1 MMDLKSLTDR
11 ELLEGIY
18 LMLIQVYNKINN
30 DNDQLAINLLADL
43 VGSIMEEKKNG
54 QTIIQR

>member
-11 ELLEGIY
+11 ELLEGVY

-54 QTIIQR
+54 

>member
-1 MMDLKSLTDR
+1 MDLKSLTDR

>member
-1 MMDLKSLTDR
+1 MIDLKSLTDR

-30 DNDQLAINLLADL
+30 DSDQLAINLLADL